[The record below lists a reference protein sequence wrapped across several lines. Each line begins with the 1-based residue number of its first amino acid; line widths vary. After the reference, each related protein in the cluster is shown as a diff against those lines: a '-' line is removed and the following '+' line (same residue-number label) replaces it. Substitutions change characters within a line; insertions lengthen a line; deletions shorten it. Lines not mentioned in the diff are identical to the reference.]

1 MKNTFKFISDYQL
14 NSFCDNHKIQS
25 EVIQIPIK
33 HIPDIKYNLEF
44 VNKINKINDPINA
57 ELVLTECINQ
67 YVQELHIYTDGSKQL
82 DNTVSSAIYIYTPEF
97 NIKISNRISNNCSIY
112 TAELSAI
119 YLVLNWIREV
129 RPYSRVIF
137 TDSLSAISE
146 YKTKS

>member
-1 MKNTFKFISDYQL
+1 MKNTFKFISDDQL

-82 DNTVSSAIYIYTPEF
+82 DNTVSSAIYIYTHQNLTLKYQIEF
-97 NIKISNRISNNCSIY
+97 QI
-112 TAELSAI
+112 T
-119 YLVLNWIREV
+119 VLYIQQNYPLYI
-129 RPYSRVIF
+129 
-137 TDSLSAISE
+137 
-146 YKTKS
+146 